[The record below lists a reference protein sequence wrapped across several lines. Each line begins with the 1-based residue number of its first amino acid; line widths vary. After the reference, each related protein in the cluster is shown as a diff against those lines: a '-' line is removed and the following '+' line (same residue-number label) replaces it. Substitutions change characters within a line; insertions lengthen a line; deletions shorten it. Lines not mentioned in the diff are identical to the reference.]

1 MTNIILNSVTDVI
14 IENGNTIS
22 FTINDISIEKANKLR
37 QFLLHDI
44 PTLGFSLTLAIQPYY
59 SFVKYFR

>member
-44 PTLGFSLTLAIQPYY
+44 PTLGFLPSNIIII
-59 SFVKYFR
+59 